1 MSNRLKIFLL
11 LACIIMAVTSTVYS
25 LPSGGRYI
33 AYYPD
38 DTFNDSAIVGERD
51 LECGSGQWWSW
62 GTRTGYYKTESWS
75 CGDPLAY
82 TCSETLCAGYMYYD
96 QYGEPHW
103 DPGSCQTISCNGW

>member
-33 AYYPD
+33 AYFAN
-38 DTFNDSAIVGERD
+38 DTFTEVVGERD

-62 GTRTGYYKTESWS
+62 GIRTGYYRNESWS
-75 CGDPLAY
+75 CGEPLAY
-82 TCSETLCAGYMYYD
+82 NCTETICQGYV
-96 QYGEPHW
+96 GG
-103 DPGSCQTISCNGW
+103 DPNSLDTYTCQTTSCNNW